1 MLWILHTFYFVVRN
15 YGIAII
21 MLTVLVRGCMF
32 PLSFKQALGAQKMAE
47 IQPEMKRITEKYKKD
62 VEGRTKA
69 MQELYRKHN
78 YNPFSGCLV
87 IFIQLP
93 VFLGLYRSL
102 MVDVELRNAPL
113 ISSAVRWCSNL
124 AAPDML
130 FDWHRFMPTFVQNW
144 LGPYFNILPILT
156 ILLFLW
162 QQHKMMPPPT
172 DEQQA
177 MQQKMMKYMMI
188 FMGVMFFKV
197 ASGLCIYF
205 IASSLWGLGERQFLP
220 KKDAAS
226 TGANDSGS
234 RKPPPSSSNGD
245 GGKPQRKKDRDRK

>member
-1 MLWILHTFYFVVRN
+1 M
-15 YGIAII
+15 
-21 MLTVLVRGCMF
+21 
-32 PLSFKQALGAQKMAE
+32 
-47 IQPEMKRITEKYKKD
+47 
-62 VEGRTKA
+62 
-69 MQELYRKHN
+69 
-78 YNPFSGCLV
+78 GCLV
-87 IFIQLP
+87 VLIQMP

-102 MVDVELRNAPL
+102 MVDVELRDAWL
-113 ISSAVRWCSNL
+113 ISPAVRWCSNL

-130 FDWHRFMPTFVQNW
+130 FDWSRFWNAVGLPWVNTGAGMFG
-144 LGPYFNILPILT
+144 LGPYFNLLPILT
-156 ILLFLW
+156 IVLFLW

-220 KKDAAS
+220 KKSVAPAGTDNAPP
-226 TGANDSGS
+226 
-234 RKPPPSSSNGD
+234 RKPPISGSNGD
-245 GGKPQRKKDRDRK
+245 GGQSKRKKDRDRK

>member
-1 MLWILHTFYFVVRN
+1 
-15 YGIAII
+15 
-21 MLTVLVRGCMF
+21 MF
-32 PLSFKQALGAQKMAE
+32 PLSFKQAIGAQKMAE
-47 IQPEMKRITEKYKKD
+47 IQPEMKRIAEKYKKD
-62 VEGRTKA
+62 AEGRTKA
-69 MQELYRKHN
+69 MQELYRKYN

-102 MVDVELRNAPL
+102 MVDVELRDAPL

-130 FDWHRFMPTFVQNW
+130 FDWSKFMPMFGQNW

-156 ILLFLW
+156 IILFLW
-162 QQHKMMPPPT
+162 QQQKMMPPPT

-220 KKDAAS
+220 KKPAAKAG
-226 TGANDSGS
+226 TDTVPP
-234 RKPPPSSSNGD
+234 RKSPSSSNGD
-245 GGKPQRKKDRDRK
+245 GGKSSRKKERDRK